1 MTPSSPLGRDSM
13 AFREKM
19 EKYHAEIERLV
30 YAAEILCHS
39 DQNGEMCDGGCPF
52 EAFNGVHC
60 DLRFLRLTMGDR
72 VVQHDCMVPPCQ
84 CAGDTG
90 EGTVRE

>member
-1 MTPSSPLGRDSM
+1 M

-19 EKYHAEIERLV
+19 ERYKAGMEFNL
-30 YAAEILCHS
+30 YAAEQCCPNTDNLGAIQKCKS
-39 DQNGEMCDGGCPF
+39 SCPF
-52 EAFNGVHC
+52 RTNRC
-60 DLRFLRLTMGDR
+60 ILYTIRKTLGDHII
-72 VVQHDCMVPPCQ
+72 QHDCMVPPCQ

>member
-1 MTPSSPLGRDSM
+1 M

-19 EKYHAEIERLV
+19 ERYKAEIERLV
-30 YAAEILCHS
+30 YAAEILCDTES
-39 DQNGEMCDGGCPF
+39 TNDVCFEGNCPF
-52 EAFNGVHC
+52 TVKGEDVCMLEIFRDC
-60 DLRFLRLTMGDR
+60 LGDHIQ
-72 VVQHDCMVPPCQ
+72 QHDCMVPPCQ

>member
-1 MTPSSPLGRDSM
+1 MTGTSSPLGRDSM

-19 EKYHAEIERLV
+19 ERYKAGMEFNL
-30 YAAEILCHS
+30 YAAEQAC
-39 DQNGEMCDGGCPF
+39 QNGDCKDGCPWDMSGLF
-52 EAFNGVHC
+52 QCKLH
-60 DLRFLRLTMGDR
+60 FLRDLLGDH
-72 VVQHDCMVPPCQ
+72 VIQHDCMVPPCQ